1 MNSDCP
7 NTTDDSP
14 NTAVQTQGSKYER
27 SKLKFIIDGWVSFYK
42 ILIPFRIECIEIP
55 YYKELALDKFQV
67 GATLRKEA
75 IRGYDKEP
83 IVIKNPYEFFLKNLD
98 LFCFIGAFVILST
111 ACIDY
116 ADNIHKKEIK
126 ILLYFPFMFVILH
139 IIWAFYYYIIKNKC
153 ETKFTNK
160 TIEFIINGEVKRV
173 KNLTDLEP
181 ITRNFKLSYSL
192 GVYFHLFLFFL
203 IILISISEK
212 SLLYVFIIMVYYI
225 LWFLLNF
232 LFKFI
237 FHLILGGELK
247 GFSLYPAIIF
257 DYPQYIGGRL
267 WRLATIDMRLYGGK
281 FHMVYII
288 KKQDYLDLQKYFSD
302 KKHINL
308 NLVEKKF

>member
-1 MNSDCP
+1 MENFENWNKNIKKRDLNSNENANLSDF
-7 NTTDDSP
+7 NQRD
-14 NTAVQTQGSKYER
+14 
-27 SKLKFIIDGWVSFYK
+27 
-42 ILIPFRIECIEIP
+42 
-55 YYKELALDKFQV
+55 
-67 GATLRKEA
+67 
-75 IRGYDKEP
+75 YDKEP

-116 ADNIHKKEIK
+116 TDNIHTKEIK
-126 ILLYFPFMFVILH
+126 ILLYFPFAFVILH

-173 KNLTDLEP
+173 KNLIDLEP

-232 LFKFI
+232 LFKLI
-237 FHLILGGELK
+237 FHLILGGKLK
-247 GFSLYPAIIF
+247 DFSLYPAIVF

-267 WRLATIDMRLYGGK
+267 WRLATIDMRLYSGK

-288 KKQDYLDLQKYFSD
+288 HKQDYLDLQKYFSD

>member
-1 MNSDCP
+1 MENFENWNKNVKKRDLNSNENANLNDF
-7 NTTDDSP
+7 NQRD
-14 NTAVQTQGSKYER
+14 
-27 SKLKFIIDGWVSFYK
+27 
-42 ILIPFRIECIEIP
+42 
-55 YYKELALDKFQV
+55 
-67 GATLRKEA
+67 
-75 IRGYDKEP
+75 YDKEP

-111 ACIDY
+111 VCIDY
-116 ADNIHKKEIK
+116 TDNIHTKEIK
-126 ILLYFPFMFVILH
+126 ILLYFPFAFVILH

-160 TIEFIINGEVKRV
+160 TIKFIINGEVKRV
-173 KNLTDLEP
+173 KNLIDLEP

-203 IILISISEK
+203 IILISIGEK

-232 LFKFI
+232 LFKLI
-237 FHLILGGELK
+237 FHLILGGKLK
-247 GFSLYPAIIF
+247 DFSLYPAIVF

-267 WRLATIDMRLYGGK
+267 WRLATIDMRLYSGK

-288 KKQDYLDLQKYFSD
+288 HKQDYLDLQKYFSD

-308 NLVEKKF
+308 NLVKKKFST

>member
-1 MNSDCP
+1 LENFENWNKNVKKRDLNSNENANLNDF
-7 NTTDDSP
+7 NQRD
-14 NTAVQTQGSKYER
+14 
-27 SKLKFIIDGWVSFYK
+27 
-42 ILIPFRIECIEIP
+42 
-55 YYKELALDKFQV
+55 
-67 GATLRKEA
+67 
-75 IRGYDKEP
+75 YDKEP

-116 ADNIHKKEIK
+116 TYNIHKKEIK
-126 ILLYFPFMFVILH
+126 ILLYFPFVFVILH

-160 TIEFIINGEVKRV
+160 TIEFIINGETKMV
-173 KNLTDLEP
+173 KNLIDLEP

-232 LFKFI
+232 LFKF
-237 FHLILGGELK
+237 
-247 GFSLYPAIIF
+247 
-257 DYPQYIGGRL
+257 
-267 WRLATIDMRLYGGK
+267 
-281 FHMVYII
+281 
-288 KKQDYLDLQKYFSD
+288 YFSFD
-302 KKHINL
+302 FRRRIERF
-308 NLVEKKF
+308 LVVSSYYF